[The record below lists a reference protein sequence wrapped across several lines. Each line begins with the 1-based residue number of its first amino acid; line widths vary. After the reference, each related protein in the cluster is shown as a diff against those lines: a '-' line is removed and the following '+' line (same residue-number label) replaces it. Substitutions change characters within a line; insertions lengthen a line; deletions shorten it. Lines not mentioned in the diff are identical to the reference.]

1 MWEAANPSSA
11 AGFVQRVDMVEPSGT
26 SHLYWEGLVAGLDT
40 PDPQYHAQYAEQIR
54 NCVRDL
60 GVE

>member
-1 MWEAANPSSA
+1 MRIAMQPSLRNSEYPSSLA
-11 AGFVQRVDMVEPSGT
+11 SAG
-26 SHLYWEGLVAGLDT
+26 DT